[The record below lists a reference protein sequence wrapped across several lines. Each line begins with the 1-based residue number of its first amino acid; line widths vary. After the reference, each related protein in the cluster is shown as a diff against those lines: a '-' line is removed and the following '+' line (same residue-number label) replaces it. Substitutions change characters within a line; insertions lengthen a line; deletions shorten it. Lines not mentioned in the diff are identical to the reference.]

1 MTAPQTDPVG
11 SAGLEV
17 ADLGGLGTVEIP
29 ENLKRTLCV
38 GMVGRKYRLEW
49 FELVDG
55 KSIIEP
61 YDDRLFDGQREA
73 NAAHRAIKDAV
84 ALSRAGKSS

>member
-1 MTAPQTDPVG
+1 MTARNDPAG

-49 FELVDG
+49 FEVVGG

-61 YDDRLFDGQREA
+61 YDDRLFSSQREA
-73 NAAHRAIKDAV
+73 NAAHRALRAA